1 MWVAG
6 TARAKG
12 LNEGQRGRQRKS
24 KPSESCSEHET
35 QAREPQDDV
44 LLGEVVI
51 CVFLLPLNCMSR
63 ADVSYIRNKRSVC

>member
-12 LNEGQRGRQRKS
+12 LNEGQRDRQRKS
-24 KPSESCSEHET
+24 KPSESCSEHEI

-44 LLGEVVI
+44 LLEEVVI
-51 CVFLLPLNCMSR
+51 CSILISIELYEQS
-63 ADVSYIRNKRSVC
+63 